1 MSGKERARTFSEPSG
16 PPKLRCTLPRMAA
29 PDAPVLLRS
38 GLLEGVS
45 VVVAGPGSPVAERC
59 VDLGA
64 AAYPL
69 NVDLLDEEAL
79 GAVVQA
85 LPAAGVLVCDTAP
98 ALRGAAD
105 DGAALAEA
113 VAGAF
118 NATRAIVTARL
129 EPAGGGLVLLIA
141 PRPRDGPLAD
151 AAAAALEN
159 LARTTSVEWARL
171 GVRVVAVRPR
181 DVTTDAALADIVA
194 YLASPAGA
202 YFSGNV
208 LDLGAAG

>member
-1 MSGKERARTFSEPSG
+1 MPAS
-16 PPKLRCTLPRMAA
+16 
-29 PDAPVLLRS
+29 DAPLLLRS

-45 VVVAGPGSPVAERC
+45 VLLAGSGSRVAERC
-59 VDLGA
+59 AELGA
-64 AAYPL
+64 DVHVLDA
-69 NVDLLDEEAL
+69 DLSDEEAL
-79 GAVVQA
+79 AACVQA
-85 LPAAGVLVCDTAP
+85 LPEIAVLVCDTAP

-105 DGAALAEA
+105 DGAALSEA

-118 NATRAIVTARL
+118 NATRAIVTAKL

-141 PRPRDGPLAD
+141 PRPRDGALAD

-171 GVRVVAVRPR
+171 GARVVAVRPR
-181 DVTTDAALADIVA
+181 DVTTDGALADLVA

-202 YFSGNV
+202 YFSGCV

>member
-1 MSGKERARTFSEPSG
+1 MS
-16 PPKLRCTLPRMAA
+16 A

-38 GLLEGVS
+38 ALLEGVV
-45 VVVAGPGSPVAERC
+45 VVVAGAGSPVATRC
-59 VDLGA
+59 AELGA
-64 AAYPL
+64 AVHPL
-69 NVDLLDEEAL
+69 TVDLLDEEAL
-79 GAVVQA
+79 GAAVQA

-105 DGAALAEA
+105 HGTALAEA

-118 NATRAIVTARL
+118 NALRALVAARL
-129 EPAGGGLVLLIA
+129 GPAGGGLALLIA
-141 PRPRDGPLAD
+141 PRPRDGALAG

-181 DVTTDAALADIVA
+181 DVTTDAGLADLVA

-202 YFSGNV
+202 YFSGCV
-208 LDLGAAG
+208 LDLGAGAAG

>member
-1 MSGKERARTFSEPSG
+1 MP
-16 PPKLRCTLPRMAA
+16 A
-29 PDAPVLLRS
+29 PDAPQLLRS
-38 GLLEGVS
+38 GLLDGVS
-45 VVVAGPGSPVAERC
+45 LVVAGAGSPVAERC
-59 VDLGA
+59 AELGA
-64 AAYPL
+64 AVHPL
-69 NVDLLDEEAL
+69 TVDLLDEAAL
-79 GAVVQA
+79 GAIVQA
-85 LPAAGVLVCDTAP
+85 LPAVGVLVCGTAP

-105 DGAALAEA
+105 EGAGLSEA

-118 NATRAIVTARL
+118 NATRALVTARF
-129 EPAGGGLVLLIA
+129 EGAGGGLVLLIA
-141 PRPRDGPLAD
+141 PRPRDGALAG

-181 DVTTDAALADIVA
+181 DVTTDAAIADLVA

-202 YFSGNV
+202 YFSGCV

>member
-1 MSGKERARTFSEPSG
+1 MS
-16 PPKLRCTLPRMAA
+16 A
-29 PDAPVLLRS
+29 PDASVLLRS

-45 VVVAGPGSPVAERC
+45 VVVAGAGSPVAKRC
-59 VDLGA
+59 AELGA
-64 AAYPL
+64 AVHAL
-69 NVDLLDEEAL
+69 TADLLDEEAL
-79 GAVVQA
+79 GAAVQA

-105 DGAALAEA
+105 DGEALAEA

-118 NATRAIVTARL
+118 NAMRALMTARL
-129 EPAGGGLVLLIA
+129 EPAGGGLALLIA
-141 PRPRDGPLAD
+141 PRPRDGALAG

-181 DVTTDAALADIVA
+181 DATTDGGLADLVA

-202 YFSGNV
+202 YFSGCV
-208 LDLGAAG
+208 LDLGAAAV